1 MYSIKDESVLR
12 LEICDIGKR
21 VYARGMGAAND
32 GNISVRIGDVI
43 LTTPSGVSKGF
54 MTPEILCKVDLEGN
68 LIEDSNNG
76 YKPSSEIKIHLEVYK
91 QRSDIQAVVH
101 AHPLYATAYAVCHQP
116 LTKQILPEATMIFGE
131 VPVAK
136 YGTPSTSELPESLVQ
151 YLDTHDVILMEN
163 HGAIS
168 YGNNLFSAYSKMEAL
183 EYYANMHYL
192 LYGIDKPVELT
203 NENVA
208 RLVDLRQTYFKLP
221 GKHPFVK

>member
-1 MYSIKDESVLR
+1 MYELKDEAALR

-21 VYARGMGAAND
+21 VYSRGMGAAND

-54 MTPEILCKVDLEGN
+54 MTPDMLCKVSLTGELLDAP
-68 LIEDSNNG
+68 NG
-76 YKPSSEIKIHLEVYK
+76 HKPSSEIKIHLEVYK
-91 QRSDIQAVVH
+91 HRADVQAVVH

-116 LTKQILPEATMIFGE
+116 LTKQILPEATMLFGE

-136 YGTPSTSELPESLVQ
+136 YGTPSTKELPDSLVE
-151 YLDTHDVILMEN
+151 YLNDYDVMLMAN

-168 YGNNLFSAYSKMEAL
+168 YGHNLFSAYSKMEAL

-192 LYGIDKPVELT
+192 LYGIGQPIELSD
-203 NENVA
+203 ENVE
-208 RLVDLRQTYFKLP
+208 RLVELRQTYFKMP
-221 GKHPFVK
+221 GQHPFVK